1 MSRKEPI
8 TALERRRRELEAE
21 EARLRKQIKQL
32 ERGGPATL
40 EVRAAVTSGVSPSS
54 LGPGMA
60 DPEVAVR
67 EARRQNIAHFLSS
80 GSFGSSEVPLSHERR
95 VQRNKAIF
103 MLILAALAVFILV
116 QAIW

>member
-1 MSRKEPI
+1 MSRKTPT

-40 EVRAAVTSGVSPSS
+40 EVRAAATAGFVPHSE
-54 LGPGMA
+54 GPNMV
-60 DPEVAVR
+60 DPEASVR

-103 MLILAALAVFILV
+103 MLILASLAVFILV